1 MMKNKKIL
9 GTIMIVMIIM
19 TCFPVSSVVKA
30 ADARIPYVHISV
42 PNPSTVYAGGSVSF
56 KITAD
61 RATSLN
67 VKTTDIGIAGDG
79 VTLTKSV
86 SGSGAMITVT
96 LSNIQGPV
104 DKRVSIALKAGV
116 AKNEYGDSLMTSKS
130 AAFTIVAK
138 PTPPPVVTPPVTP
151 MPVTPTPVIPTPV
164 TPTPVKPTPV
174 KPVPVPNTN
183 LNDKENSISNVTNN
197 TIAPITEQETTN
209 VSPLDIKDAIKP
221 IITVEAPKPN
231 TILVGESVDY
241 TVNYADEKALGNI
254 TLSAENVKL
263 YGFTAEVSI
272 IATGN
277 NKRIIHLANIK
288 GSLGSQKYI
297 SIAPGTVSDA
307 GGNKDLGIKKS
318 EAFKIVDKDS
328 KQDKPDDWVQNPNTG
343 R

>member
-1 MMKNKKIL
+1 MKNKKIL
-9 GTIMIVMIIM
+9 GTIMIVMIVM

-42 PNPSTVYAGGSVSF
+42 PNPSTVQAGGSVSYT
-56 KITAD
+56 ITAD

-104 DKRVSIALKAGV
+104 GKKVSIALKAGV

-138 PTPPPVVTPPVTP
+138 PTPPPVT
-151 MPVTPTPVIPTPV
+151 PTPV
-164 TPTPVKPTPV
+164 TPTPVTPTPVTPKPVKPTPV
-174 KPVPVPNTN
+174 KPVPNTN

-197 TIAPITEQETTN
+197 TIPPITGEEAPN
-209 VSPLDIKDAIKP
+209 VSPLDVKDAIKP
-221 IITVEAPKPN
+221 IITVEAPTPN
-231 TILVGESVDY
+231 TILLGETVEY
-241 TVNYADEKALGNI
+241 TVNYADEKVLGNI

-272 IATGN
+272 IEIGN
-277 NKRIIHLANIK
+277 NKRTIRLANIK
-288 GSLGSQKYI
+288 GNLGSQKYI

-318 EAFKIVDKDS
+318 ETFKIVDKDS